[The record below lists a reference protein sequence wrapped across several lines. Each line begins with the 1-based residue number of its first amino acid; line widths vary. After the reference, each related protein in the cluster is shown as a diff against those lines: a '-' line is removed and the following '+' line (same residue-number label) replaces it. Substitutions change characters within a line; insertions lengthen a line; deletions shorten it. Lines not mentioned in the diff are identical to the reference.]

1 LSKLQSAGYNH
12 GWFFETPIVD
22 SPKMMESFLEE
33 IQRNHGNTTTTT
45 TTTTPTNDIDLETGV
60 YYNSISEMIEDA
72 KKLGCDT
79 VVNCTGMGAARIC
92 QDEELVGGRGVLLQY
107 DRKSCVRLPHP
118 PNEDPVLAAAPY
130 EQIHDACVMVESPP
144 FGSDEYPCYM
154 IPRGDTIVVGGT
166 YLEGDDEMTMRPQ
179 ERERLLENA
188 SILGIDTDA
197 VKPKGEWVGIRPYR
211 KITRCEVD
219 DDRWNNSDGIRL
231 IHSYGSGGSGWTVY
245 AGIAKDVVQMILT
258 KQ

>member
-1 LSKLQSAGYNH
+1 
-12 GWFFETPIVD
+12 
-22 SPKMMESFLEE
+22 MESFLEE
-33 IQRNHGNTTTTT
+33 VTTSNNN
-45 TTTTPTNDIDLETGV
+45 NDVDLETGV
-60 YYNSISEMIEDA
+60 YYSSISEMIEDA

-130 EQIHDACVMVESPP
+130 EQLHDACVMIESPP

-154 IPRGDTIVVGGT
+154 IPRGDTVVVGGT
-166 YLEGDDEMTMRPQ
+166 YLEGDDEPTMRPQ

-188 SILGIDTDA
+188 RILGIDTDA
-197 VKPKGEWVGIRPYR
+197 VKPKGEWAGIRPYR
-211 KITRCEVD
+211 KTTRCEVVD
-219 DDRWNNSDGIRL
+219 TANSDGIQL

-245 AGIAKDVVQMILT
+245 AGIAKDVVEMILR
-258 KQ
+258 K